1 MKQSIEF
8 DREILNNASNVRG
21 ITTVSKFEESKW
33 EDIDI
38 PEGSYKTKINE
49 TKEEQE
55 NKSFLDK
62 TLEDISSAIDS
73 CENSDSIK
81 IKKSLVAKAAAVA
94 LGLYWLW

>member
-1 MKQSIEF
+1 MKQAIEF
-8 DREILNNASNVRG
+8 DREILTNASPVG
-21 ITTVSKFEESKW
+21 GTVMSKFENSKW
-33 EDIDI
+33 EDIEI

-55 NKSFLDK
+55 NKSFFDK

-94 LGLYWLW
+94 LGLYWLI

>member
-1 MKQSIEF
+1 MKPIEF
-8 DREILNNASNVRG
+8 DREILVNAVTVRSD
-21 ITTVSKFEESKW
+21 TVVSKFEESKW

-81 IKKSLVAKAAAVA
+81 VKKSLVAKAAAVA
-94 LGLYWLW
+94 LGLYWLI

>member
-1 MKQSIEF
+1 MKHFREF
-8 DREILNNASNVRG
+8 DREILTNASPVG
-21 ITTVSKFEESKW
+21 GT
-33 EDIDI
+33 DIEI

-55 NKSFLDK
+55 NKSFFDK

-94 LGLYWLW
+94 LGLYWLI